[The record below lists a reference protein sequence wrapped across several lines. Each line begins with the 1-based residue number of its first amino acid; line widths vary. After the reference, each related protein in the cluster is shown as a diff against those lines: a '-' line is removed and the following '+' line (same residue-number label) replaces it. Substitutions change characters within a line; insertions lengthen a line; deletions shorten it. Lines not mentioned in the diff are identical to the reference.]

1 MRWGTLRWI
10 AWKEVRQL
18 LRQRWVPVGY
28 AVLFGLGL
36 LLWNAR
42 LFPIGWFGPH
52 RVAIAYFQLLAF
64 GLPWLGLLAG
74 AQAIAPERETGRLAY
89 LCAQPVEPAEVF
101 WGKALGRFGLL
112 ASLFLIGQGITA
124 LVLMR
129 HGGGSLGM
137 YGLFTVA
144 GLGLTFLSLGL
155 GMAVSA
161 WSPTQARAT
170 GGALGLGLV
179 FLLVSDWVLLT
190 AALFLRLSAPTLFF
204 LTVLNPVQSFRI
216 LALSTLTDRLDILG
230 PAVGWALARL
240 GLSGL
245 RLLLVGSLLAWTGT
259 AWALA
264 RVGFGLG
271 DHPVGRWRTSA
282 EAAPEPLRP

>member
-1 MRWGTLRWI
+1 MRWTVLRWV
-10 AWKEVRQL
+10 AWKEARQL

-42 LFPIGWFGPH
+42 LFPVGWFGPH

-89 LCAQPVEPAEVF
+89 LLTQPVEPSEVF
-101 WGKALGRFGLL
+101 WGKALGRFGIL
-112 ASLFLIGQGITA
+112 AGLFLVGQGITA
-124 LVLMR
+124 LAFLR
-129 HGGGSLGM
+129 HGGGSVGM
-137 YGLFTVA
+137 YGLFTAA
-144 GLGLTFLSLGL
+144 GLGLIFLALGL
-155 GMAVSA
+155 GVAVSA

-170 GGALGLGLV
+170 GGALGLSLM
-179 FLLVSDWVLLT
+179 FLLVSDLVLLT

-204 LTVLNPVQSFRI
+204 LTALNPVQSFRV

-230 PAVGWALARL
+230 PAVGWALAQL
-240 GLSGL
+240 GTSGL
-245 RLLLVGSLLAWTGT
+245 RLLLTGSLLVWTGT

-264 RVGFGLG
+264 RVGFGFG
-271 DHPVGRWRTSA
+271 DRPAWRLKPSTGVSEA
-282 EAAPEPLRP
+282 EVT